1 MSKPR
6 RFTVTRGSY
15 QGTSDDRL
23 DGWYVEDRESRSVD
37 RTGGGFRT
45 RRDAQYFADL
55 WEGQSKLQGV
65 EP

>member
-6 RFTVTRGSY
+6 RFTVVRGSY

-37 RTGGGFRT
+37 RTGGGFIRT

-55 WEGQSKLQGV
+55 WEERHNSQG
-65 EP
+65 EG